1 MTVRISKPAFN
12 LRDKLTELDFARVPY
27 EKMPPQSIIQRKRY
41 FVTSNKSS
49 SSASD
54 LDVITGQIRPIF
66 SSSQILIEL
75 AVTPYGGNE
84 QNLSAR
90 GRIRRGYGVGT
101 AGTGTQ
107 IYYNRRMFFRSGGT
121 PGALKA
127 MCGQMVA
134 MDEPHTT
141 DILEYVFQTSVE
153 SQVSSTIEFYA
164 DGYSVGAPENVMPI
178 MEIRGNS

>member
-41 FVTSNKSS
+41 FVTSQKSS
-49 SSASD
+49 SSQSD

-66 SSSQILIEL
+66 ASSQILIEL

-84 QNLSAR
+84 DTLSVR
-90 GRIRRGYGVGT
+90 GRIRRGGSS
-101 AGTGTQ
+101 GTQ
-107 IYYNRRMFFRSGGT
+107 IYYNRRMFFRTGT
-121 PGALKA
+121 PALKA

-141 DILEYVFQTSVE
+141 DILEYVFQAYVE
-153 SQVSSTIEFYA
+153 STSGSSTIEFYA
-164 DGYSVGAPENVMPI
+164 DGYAVAAPENVMTI

>member
-1 MTVRISKPAFN
+1 MVVRISKPAFN

-41 FVTSNKSS
+41 FNTGTKASTSS
-49 SSASD
+49 SD
-54 LDVITGQIRPIF
+54 LDIITVQIRPIF

-75 AVTPYGGNE
+75 AVTPYGGNSDT
-84 QNLSAR
+84 LSAR

-101 AGTGTQ
+101 ASSGTQ
-107 IYYNRRMFFRSGGT
+107 IMYNRRMFFRSGS
-121 PGALKA
+121 ALKA

-153 SQVSSTIEFYA
+153 STSGGSQIEFYA
-164 DGYSVGAPENVMPI
+164 DGYGVGAAENVMTI

>member
-41 FVTSNKSS
+41 FVTSQKSS
-49 SSASD
+49 SSQSD

-66 SSSQILIEL
+66 ASSQILIEL
-75 AVTPYGGNE
+75 AVTPYGGNADT
-84 QNLSAR
+84 LSAR
-90 GRIRRGYGVGT
+90 GRLRRGYGVANGS
-101 AGTGTQ
+101 TGTQ
-107 IYYNRRMFFRSGGT
+107 IMYNRRMFFRSGS
-121 PGALKA
+121 ALKA

-153 SQVSSTIEFYA
+153 ATSGASTIEFYA
-164 DGYSVGAPENVMPI
+164 DGYAAGAAENVMTL

>member
-49 SSASD
+49 SSSSD
-54 LDVITGQIRPIF
+54 LDIITGQIRPIF

-90 GRIRRGYGVGT
+90 GRIRRGYGVANGSS
-101 AGTGTQ
+101 GTQ
-107 IYYNRRMFFRSGGT
+107 IMYNRRMFFRSGS
-121 PGALKA
+121 ALKA

-164 DGYSVGAPENVMPI
+164 DGYSVGAPENVMTI

>member
-90 GRIRRGYGVGT
+90 GRIRRGGSS
-101 AGTGTQ
+101 GTQ
-107 IYYNRRMFFRSGGT
+107 IYYNRRMFFRSGS
-121 PGALKA
+121 ALKA
-127 MCGQMVA
+127 MCGLMQMI
-134 MDEPHTT
+134 DSPSTT
-141 DILEYVFQTSVE
+141 SAVTYVFQTSVE
-153 SQVSSTIEFYA
+153 TTSGSSTIEFYS
-164 DGYSVGAPENVMPI
+164 DDSTGENSMTLV
-178 MEIRGNS
+178 EVSA

>member
-41 FVTSNKSS
+41 FVTSFKQSS
-49 SSASD
+49 SSSD
-54 LDVITGQIRPIF
+54 LDIITGQIRPIF

-90 GRIRRGYGVGT
+90 GRIRRGYGVANGSS
-101 AGTGTQ
+101 GTQ
-107 IYYNRRMFFRSGGT
+107 IMYNRRMFFRSGS
-121 PGALKA
+121 ALKA

-153 SQVSSTIEFYA
+153 TTSGGSTVEFYA
-164 DGYSVGAPENVMPI
+164 DGYAAGAPENVMTI

>member
-1 MTVRISKPAFN
+1 
-12 LRDKLTELDFARVPY
+12 
-27 EKMPPQSIIQRKRY
+27 
-41 FVTSNKSS
+41 
-49 SSASD
+49 
-54 LDVITGQIRPIF
+54 
-66 SSSQILIEL
+66 
-75 AVTPYGGNE
+75 
-84 QNLSAR
+84 
-90 GRIRRGYGVGT
+90 
-101 AGTGTQ
+101 
-107 IYYNRRMFFRSGGT
+107 MFYRSGGT

-164 DGYSVGAPENVMPI
+164 EGYGVAAAENVMTL

>member
-41 FVTSNKSS
+41 FVTSQRSS
-49 SSASD
+49 SSSSD

-66 SSSQILIEL
+66 ASSQILIEL
-75 AVTPYGGNE
+75 AVTPYGGNADT
-84 QNLSAR
+84 LSVR
-90 GRIRRGYGVGT
+90 GRLRRGYGVANGS
-101 AGTGTQ
+101 TGTQ
-107 IYYNRRMFFRSGGT
+107 IYYNRRMFFRSGS
-121 PGALKA
+121 ALKA

-153 SQVSSTIEFYA
+153 STSGSSTIEFYA
-164 DGYSVGAPENVMPI
+164 DGYAAGAPENVMTL

>member
-49 SSASD
+49 SSSSD
-54 LDVITGQIRPIF
+54 LDIITGQIRPIF

-90 GRIRRGYGVGT
+90 GRIRRGYGVANGSS
-101 AGTGTQ
+101 GTQ
-107 IYYNRRMFFRSGGT
+107 IMYNRRMFFRSGS
-121 PGALKA
+121 ALKA

-164 DGYSVGAPENVMPI
+164 EGYGVDAAENVMTL

>member
-49 SSASD
+49 SSSSD
-54 LDVITGQIRPIF
+54 LDIITGQIRPIF
-66 SSSQILIEL
+66 ASSQILIEL
-75 AVTPYGGNE
+75 AVTPYGGN
-84 QNLSAR
+84 NDTLSAR
-90 GRIRRGYGVGT
+90 GRIRRGYGVGN
-101 AGTGTQ
+101 GSSGTQ
-107 IYYNRRMFFRSGGT
+107 IMYNRRMFFRSGSNGV
-121 PGALKA
+121 LKA

-141 DILEYVFQTSVE
+141 DILEYVFQASVE
-153 SQVSSTIEFYA
+153 STSSSSTIEFYA
-164 DGYSVGAPENVMPI
+164 DGYGVGAAENVMTI

>member
-90 GRIRRGYGVGT
+90 GRIRRGYGVANGSS
-101 AGTGTQ
+101 GTQ
-107 IYYNRRMFFRSGGT
+107 IMYNRRMFFRSGS
-121 PGALKA
+121 ALKA

-164 DGYSVGAPENVMPI
+164 DGYGVAAAENVMTL

>member
-49 SSASD
+49 SSSSD
-54 LDVITGQIRPIF
+54 LDIITGQIRPIF

-90 GRIRRGYGVGT
+90 GRIRRGYGVANGSS
-101 AGTGTQ
+101 GTQ
-107 IYYNRRMFFRSGGT
+107 IMYNRRMFFRSGS
-121 PGALKA
+121 ALKA

-153 SQVSSTIEFYA
+153 TTSGGSTVEFYA
-164 DGYSVGAPENVMPI
+164 DGYAAGAPENVMTI

>member
-75 AVTPYGGNE
+75 AVTPYGGNT

-90 GRIRRGYGVGT
+90 GRIRRGYGVANGSS
-101 AGTGTQ
+101 GTQ
-107 IYYNRRMFFRSGGT
+107 IMYNRRMFFRSGS
-121 PGALKA
+121 ALKA

-153 SQVSSTIEFYA
+153 TTSGSSTIEFYA
-164 DGYSVGAPENVMPI
+164 EGYGVDAAENVMTL

>member
-1 MTVRISKPAFN
+1 MTVRISKPEFN

-41 FVTSNKSS
+41 FVTSQRSS
-49 SSASD
+49 SSSSD
-54 LDVITGQIRPIF
+54 LDIITGQIRPIF

-84 QNLSAR
+84 DTLSVR
-90 GRIRRGYGVGT
+90 GRIRRGYGVSTGS
-101 AGTGTQ
+101 TGTQ
-107 IYYNRRMFFRSGGT
+107 IYYNRRMFFRTGT
-121 PGALKA
+121 PALKA

-141 DILEYVFQTSVE
+141 DILEYVFQANVE
-153 SQVSSTIEFYA
+153 SSSGSSTIEFYA
-164 DGYSVGAPENVMPI
+164 DGAALGAPENVMTI

>member
-49 SSASD
+49 SSSSD
-54 LDVITGQIRPIF
+54 LDIITGQIRPIF

-84 QNLSAR
+84 DTLSVR

-101 AGTGTQ
+101 ASSGTQ
-107 IYYNRRMFFRSGGT
+107 IYYNRRMFFRSSSH
-121 PGALKA
+121 GALKA

-141 DILEYVFQTSVE
+141 DILEYVFQASVE
-153 SQVSSTIEFYA
+153 SSSSSSTIEFYA
-164 DGYSVGAPENVMPI
+164 DGYAVGAPEHTMTI

>member
-90 GRIRRGYGVGT
+90 GRIRRGYGVANGSS
-101 AGTGTQ
+101 GTQ
-107 IYYNRRMFFRSGGT
+107 IMYNRRMFFRSGS
-121 PGALKA
+121 ALKA

-164 DGYSVGAPENVMPI
+164 DGYSVGAPENVMTI

>member
-41 FVTSNKSS
+41 FNTSQKSS
-49 SSASD
+49 SSSSD
-54 LDVITGQIRPIF
+54 LDIITGQIRPIF

-84 QNLSAR
+84 DTLSVR

-101 AGTGTQ
+101 ASSGTQ
-107 IYYNRRMFFRSGGT
+107 IYYNRRMFFRSSSH
-121 PGALKA
+121 GALKA

-141 DILEYVFQTSVE
+141 DILEYVFQASVE
-153 SQVSSTIEFYA
+153 SSSGSSTIEFFA
-164 DGYSVGAPENVMPI
+164 DGYAVGAPEHTMTI

>member
-41 FVTSNKSS
+41 FNTANIYTSS
-49 SSASD
+49 SSD
-54 LDVITGQIRPIF
+54 TDIITGQIRPIF

-75 AVTPYGGNE
+75 AVTPYGGNLDT
-84 QNLSAR
+84 LSSR

-101 AGTGTQ
+101 GSTGTQ
-107 IYYNRRMFFRSGGT
+107 IYYNRRMFFRSSSY
-121 PGALKA
+121 GALKA

-141 DILEYVFQTSVE
+141 DILEYVFQASVE
-153 SQVSSTIEFYA
+153 SSSGSSTIEFYA
-164 DGYSVGAPENVMPI
+164 DGYGVGAPENVMTI

>member
-41 FVTSNKSS
+41 FNTSNKSTS
-49 SSASD
+49 SSND
-54 LDVITGQIRPIF
+54 TDIITGQIRPIF

-75 AVTPYGGNE
+75 AVTPYGGNTDT
-84 QNLSAR
+84 LSSR

-101 AGTGTQ
+101 ASSGTQ
-107 IYYNRRMFFRSGGT
+107 IMYNRRMFFRSGSNGV
-121 PGALKA
+121 LKA

-153 SQVSSTIEFYA
+153 TASGGSGIEFYA
-164 DGYSVGAPENVMPI
+164 DGYSVSAPENVMTI

>member
-66 SSSQILIEL
+66 SSSQILIEI
-75 AVTPYGGNE
+75 AVTPYGGNTD
-84 QNLSAR
+84 NLSAR
-90 GRIRRGYGVGT
+90 GRIRRGYGVANGSS
-101 AGTGTQ
+101 GTQ
-107 IYYNRRMFFRSGGT
+107 IMYNRRMFFRSGS
-121 PGALKA
+121 AQKA

-153 SQVSSTIEFYA
+153 TQVSSTIEFYA
-164 DGYSVGAPENVMPI
+164 DGYSVGAPENVMTI

>member
-27 EKMPPQSIIQRKRY
+27 EKMPPQSIIQRKRF
-41 FVTSNKSS
+41 FVTSFKQSS
-49 SSASD
+49 SSSD
-54 LDVITGQIRPIF
+54 LDLIVGQIRPIF

-84 QNLSAR
+84 STLSVR

-101 AGTGTQ
+101 ASSGTQ
-107 IYYNRRMFFRSGGT
+107 IYYNRRMFFRTGT
-121 PGALKA
+121 PALKA

-153 SQVSSTIEFYA
+153 SSSNSSTIEFYA
-164 DGYSVGAPENVMPI
+164 DGYSAGAPENTMTL

>member
-1 MTVRISKPAFN
+1 M
-12 LRDKLTELDFARVPY
+12 
-27 EKMPPQSIIQRKRY
+27 
-41 FVTSNKSS
+41 
-49 SSASD
+49 
-54 LDVITGQIRPIF
+54 
-66 SSSQILIEL
+66 
-75 AVTPYGGNE
+75 TPYGGNE
-84 QNLSAR
+84 NTLSAR

-107 IYYNRRMFFRSGGT
+107 IYYNRRMFYRSGGT

-153 SQVSSTIEFYA
+153 TTSGSSTIEFYA
-164 DGYSVGAPENVMPI
+164 EGYGVDAAENVMTL

>member
-41 FVTSNKSS
+41 FVTSQRSS
-49 SSASD
+49 SSSSD

-66 SSSQILIEL
+66 ASSQILIEL

-84 QNLSAR
+84 NTLSVR
-90 GRIRRGYGVGT
+90 GRLRRGYGVANGS
-101 AGTGTQ
+101 TGTQ
-107 IYYNRRMFFRSGGT
+107 IMYNRRMFFRT
-121 PGALKA
+121 NNAVKA

-153 SQVSSTIEFYA
+153 SSSGGSTIEFYA
-164 DGYSVGAPENVMPI
+164 DGYAAGAPENVMTI

>member
-41 FVTSNKSS
+41 FNTGTKASTSS
-49 SSASD
+49 SD
-54 LDVITGQIRPIF
+54 LDIITGQIRPIF

-75 AVTPYGGNE
+75 AVTPYGGNSDT
-84 QNLSAR
+84 LSAR

-101 AGTGTQ
+101 ASSGTQ
-107 IYYNRRMFFRSGGT
+107 IMYNRRMFFRSGS
-121 PGALKA
+121 ALKA

-141 DILEYVFQTSVE
+141 DILEYVFQANVE
-153 SQVSSTIEFYA
+153 STSGASTIEFYA
-164 DGYSVGAPENVMPI
+164 DGYGVGAPENVMTI

>member
-66 SSSQILIEL
+66 SSSQILIEI
-75 AVTPYGGNE
+75 AVTPYGGNTD
-84 QNLSAR
+84 NLSAR
-90 GRIRRGYGVGT
+90 GRIRRGYGVANGSS
-101 AGTGTQ
+101 GTQ
-107 IYYNRRMFFRSGGT
+107 IMYNRRMFFRSGS
-121 PGALKA
+121 ALKA

-164 DGYSVGAPENVMPI
+164 DGYSVCAPENVMTI
-178 MEIRGNS
+178 MEIIGNS

>member
-1 MTVRISKPAFN
+1 MTVRISKPEFN

-41 FVTSNKSS
+41 FVTSQRSS
-49 SSASD
+49 SSSSD

-66 SSSQILIEL
+66 ASSQILIEL

-84 QNLSAR
+84 NTLSVR
-90 GRIRRGYGVGT
+90 GRLRRGYGVANGS
-101 AGTGTQ
+101 TGTQ
-107 IYYNRRMFFRSGGT
+107 IMYNRRMFFRT
-121 PGALKA
+121 NNAVKA

-141 DILEYVFQTSVE
+141 DILEYVFQASVE
-153 SQVSSTIEFYA
+153 SSSGASTIEFYP
-164 DGYSVGAPENVMPI
+164 DGYAAGAPENVMTL
-178 MEIRGNS
+178 MEIRANS

>member
-41 FVTSNKSS
+41 FNTGTKTSTSS
-49 SSASD
+49 SD
-54 LDVITGQIRPIF
+54 LDIITGQIRPIF
-66 SSSQILIEL
+66 ASSQILIEL

-84 QNLSAR
+84 NTLSVR
-90 GRIRRGYGVGT
+90 GRIRRGYGVGN
-101 AGTGTQ
+101 GSTGTQ
-107 IYYNRRMFFRSGGT
+107 IYYNRRMFFRSGS
-121 PGALKA
+121 ALKA

-141 DILEYVFQTSVE
+141 DILEYVFQASVE
-153 SQVSSTIEFYA
+153 STAGSSTIEFYA
-164 DGYSVGAPENVMPI
+164 DGYAAGAPENVMTL

>member
-41 FVTSNKSS
+41 FNTGNKSS

-54 LDVITGQIRPIF
+54 LDIITGQIRPIF

-75 AVTPYGGNE
+75 AVTPYGGNTDS
-84 QNLSAR
+84 LSVR

-101 AGTGTQ
+101 ASSGTQ
-107 IYYNRRMFFRSGGT
+107 IMYNRRMFFRSGS
-121 PGALKA
+121 ALKA

-141 DILEYVFQTSVE
+141 DILEYVFQANVETS
-153 SQVSSTIEFYA
+153 SGSSTIEFYA
-164 DGYSVGAPENVMPI
+164 DGYGVAAPENVMTI

>member
-41 FVTSNKSS
+41 FNTGTKSTSS
-49 SSASD
+49 SND
-54 LDVITGQIRPIF
+54 TDIITGQIRPIF

-75 AVTPYGGNE
+75 AVTPYGGNSDT
-84 QNLSAR
+84 LSAR

-101 AGTGTQ
+101 ASSGTQ
-107 IYYNRRMFFRSGGT
+107 IMYNRRMFFRSGS
-121 PGALKA
+121 ALKA

-153 SQVSSTIEFYA
+153 STSGGSGIEFYS
-164 DGYSVGAPENVMPI
+164 DGYGAGAPENVMTI
-178 MEIRGNS
+178 MEIRANS

>member
-41 FVTSNKSS
+41 FNTSNKASTSS
-49 SSASD
+49 ND
-54 LDVITGQIRPIF
+54 LDIITGQIRPIF

-75 AVTPYGGNE
+75 AVTPYGGNADT
-84 QNLSAR
+84 LSAR

-101 AGTGTQ
+101 ASSGTQ
-107 IYYNRRMFFRSGGT
+107 IMYNRRMFFRSGS
-121 PGALKA
+121 ALKA

-153 SQVSSTIEFYA
+153 STSGSSTIEFYA
-164 DGYSVGAPENVMPI
+164 DGYGVAAPENVMTI

>member
-41 FVTSNKSS
+41 FNTGNKSS
-49 SSASD
+49 SSSSD
-54 LDVITGQIRPIF
+54 LDIITGQIRPIF
-66 SSSQILIEL
+66 ASSQILIEL
-75 AVTPYGGNE
+75 AVTPYGGNADT
-84 QNLSAR
+84 LSAR
-90 GRIRRGYGVGT
+90 GRIRRGYGVANGS
-101 AGTGTQ
+101 TGTQ
-107 IYYNRRMFFRSGGT
+107 IMYNRRMFFRSGS
-121 PGALKA
+121 ALKA

-153 SQVSSTIEFYA
+153 ATSGSSTIEFYA
-164 DGYSVGAPENVMPI
+164 DGYAAGAAENVMTL